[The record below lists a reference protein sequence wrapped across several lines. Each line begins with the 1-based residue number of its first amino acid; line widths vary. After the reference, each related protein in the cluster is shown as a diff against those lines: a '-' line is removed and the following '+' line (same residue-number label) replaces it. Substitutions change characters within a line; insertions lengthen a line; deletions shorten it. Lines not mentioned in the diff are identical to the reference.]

1 MNEHEATSDSK
12 LVPHPLGELAAPQI
26 WQNRIL
32 GDMVEAALVLGR
44 QGAAVRPARFRIGDY
59 TWCDPDYR
67 QILMWAEALKM
78 QPITVIEKLTASKES
93 KEVATR
99 FQDGR
104 MVSVSWDLDEL
115 PL

>member
-1 MNEHEATSDSK
+1 
-12 LVPHPLGELAAPQI
+12 
-26 WQNRIL
+26 
-32 GDMVEAALVLGR
+32 
-44 QGAAVRPARFRIGDY
+44 
-59 TWCDPDYR
+59 
-67 QILMWAEALKM
+67 MWAEALKM